1 MGDEM
6 SDGRR
11 ADGSYGP
18 EYGPVPREFQ
28 HAWYPQLPS
37 RTRRRSPWPLHHGD
51 YPWRLSEHRF
61 RRPPFERS
69 SSWHPLQPP
78 FHIHRVHG
86 SSGSGA
92 PLNPRHRR
100 GDAGLTNEEFREA
113 MDQLRKDEYRQQQK
127 HGGGGR
133 GNLRTGKETSEEE
146 KVCTIC
152 LETFLPGEQVAVTP
166 CNHTFHQGC
175 IAPWVQGHG
184 SCPVCRFAL
193 CERSVAD
200 EDGGGMDLD
209 LLAMVMAMEEAFSR
223 FRFSDSTQHYH

>member
-1 MGDEM
+1 
-6 SDGRR
+6 
-11 ADGSYGP
+11 
-18 EYGPVPREFQ
+18 
-28 HAWYPQLPS
+28 
-37 RTRRRSPWPLHHGD
+37 
-51 YPWRLSEHRF
+51 
-61 RRPPFERS
+61 
-69 SSWHPLQPP
+69 
-78 FHIHRVHG
+78 
-86 SSGSGA
+86 
-92 PLNPRHRR
+92 
-100 GDAGLTNEEFREA
+100 